1 MAVIYSYNKKDLPAL
16 DDLLLISDASA
27 RNKTKQITIEGVR
40 DAIDVVDTITATLPL
55 AVSNATGD
63 VNISIESVIPI
74 ILGGTGL
81 DQVGTTG
88 QFLAVNSD
96 GTGLE
101 YVSVQPG
108 GGSVGIKQDGVEIIP
123 QASILNFTSG
133 ILATAN
139 GTEADLKAVYNT
151 NLSND
156 TEMAATIGGFE
167 DGTKVSDIKDM
178 DLVQM
183 WDTLLFPTVLPTY
196 KPALLSLSSNITG
209 TKEVGSVISPTLS
222 ILGTKRDAG
231 DYIRLQILR
240 GSTSLTTLQ
249 NPPSTVIGDLPQQF
263 GFENENNPNKT
274 YTTSVQDELYEIP
287 APTGNNT
294 STQTTYSGSGDY
306 VAGLALKDNKGD
318 FDTRQPAIGTTA
330 APQAA
335 QNNKGSNNIVITGY
349 YPYYYGEAASM
360 PTANDIRNLIL
371 QDDPTVNK
379 VLQNSAGDLTMSF
392 DTDGGFCWFIIFKN
406 FANKTAWV
414 DTSNPLNNGNIG
426 LDPTDLFAAPIQ
438 FTIKSYDNYWEV
450 DYNVYIA
457 TKPTTA
463 QNLKIS

>member
-1 MAVIYSYNKKDLPAL
+1 MAVIYSYKKKALPAL
-16 DDLLLISDASA
+16 DDLLIISDVSA
-27 RNKTKQITIEGVR
+27 RNKTKQITVEGIKK
-40 DAIDVVDTITATLPL
+40 AIDVVDTITATLPL
-55 AVSNATGD
+55 AVSSPTGD
-63 VNISIESVIPI
+63 VNISIDSVIPI
-74 ILGGTGL
+74 VLGGTGL

-88 QFLAVNSD
+88 QFLAVNSE

-108 GGSVGIKQDGVEIIP
+108 GGSVGIKQNGVEIIP

-167 DGTKVSDIKDM
+167 DGTKVSDIKNM

-196 KPALLSLSSNITG
+196 KPALLSLSSDITG
-209 TKEVGSVISPTLS
+209 IKEVGSVISPTLS

-231 DYIRLQILR
+231 DYIRLSILR
-240 GSTSLTTLQ
+240 DSGNLTTLH
-249 NPPSTVIGDLPQQF
+249 NPPSTEIGDLPQQF

-287 APTGNNT
+287 APTADNT
-294 STQTTYSGSGDY
+294 STQTTYLGSGDY
-306 VAGLALKDNKGD
+306 VAGLALRDNKGD
-318 FDTRQPAIGTTA
+318 FDTRQPAVGTTT

-335 QNNKGSNNIVITGY
+335 QNNKSSNDIVITGY

-379 VLQNSAGDLTMSF
+379 VLQNSAGGLTMSF
-392 DTDGGFCWFIIFKN
+392 NTDGGFCWFIIFKN

-414 DTSNPLNNGNIG
+414 DPSNPLNNGNIG

-463 QNLKIS
+463 QNLTIS